1 MRRRIYIPEEVKQ
14 SIREHISTA
23 IKSALEGYSSA
34 VEDEDTMT
42 GHLCSKLQ
50 VGTRRVLVSE
60 AQISG
65 KWQWSINYYKFRG
78 RGAGAP
84 EKYLGADGIF
94 ELKLTSGARIDSKS
108 LLFQAK
114 MEREGGAR
122 LLQQCIKLLT
132 WREASFVAN
141 YAEAG
146 FQAIPL
152 DVVIGRRGHAV
163 SFTNAKPLEEYL
175 GRDYLDCLVGDDEL
189 RYDSQ
194 LRRLIWRAMNG
205 EIVATRFKLKHRV
218 RIRVQAPKTG
228 DTIPGVD
235 QEISPEEIHDYRMAA
250 TAEDIVGHAS
260 GGVHALKE
268 SQRRLAASYHPDRF
282 TNLDGLL
289 QKILT
294 RRMQEVNDGIDQ
306 LMSKR
311 DKLS

>member
-1 MRRRIYIPEEVKQ
+1 M
-14 SIREHISTA
+14 
-23 IKSALEGYSSA
+23 
-34 VEDEDTMT
+34 
-42 GHLCSKLQ
+42 
-50 VGTRRVLVSE
+50 VSE

-65 KWQWSINYYKFRG
+65 EWQWSINYYKFRG

-94 ELKLTSGARIDSKS
+94 ELKLASGTRIDSKA

-122 LLQQCIKLLT
+122 LLKQCIKLST

-141 YAEAG
+141 YAEGG

-152 DVVIGRRGHAV
+152 DVVIGHRGRAV
-163 SFTNAKPLEEYL
+163 SFTNARPLEEYL
-175 GRDYLDCLVGDDEL
+175 GREFLDCLVGDDEL

-218 RIRVQAPKTG
+218 RIRIQAPRTG

-235 QEISPEEIHDYRMAA
+235 QEISPEQIHDYNYRMAA
-250 TAEDIVGHAS
+250 TAEEILGLAS
-260 GGVHALKE
+260 GGEVSALKE
-268 SQRRLAASYHPDRF
+268 AQRRLAASYHPDRF
-282 TNLDGLL
+282 TNLDELF
-289 QKILT
+289 QKIMT
-294 RRMQEVNDGIDQ
+294 RRMQEVNDAIHQ
-306 LMSKR
+306 LMSGRKPA
-311 DKLS
+311 

>member
-1 MRRRIYIPEEVKQ
+1 MRRRIYMPEEVKQ
-14 SIREHISTA
+14 SIREHFATA

-42 GHLCSKLQ
+42 GHLCAKLR
-50 VGTRRVLVSE
+50 VGMRRVMVSE

-65 KWQWSINYYKFRG
+65 EWRWSINYYKFRG
-78 RGAGAP
+78 RGVGAM

-114 MEREGGAR
+114 MEREGGAG
-122 LLQQCIKLLT
+122 LLKQCTKLST

-152 DVVIGRRGHAV
+152 DVVIGRRGGAG
-163 SFTNAKPLEEYL
+163 SFTNARPLEEYL
-175 GRDYLDCLVGDDEL
+175 GREFLDCFVGDDEL

-194 LRRLIWRAMNG
+194 SRRLIWRAMNG

-218 RIRVQAPKTG
+218 RVRVQAPRTG

-235 QEISPEEIHDYRMAA
+235 QEISPEQIHDYRMAA
-250 TAEDIVGHAS
+250 TAEEILGLVS
-260 GGVHALKE
+260 GGEVSALKE
-268 SQRRLAASYHPDRF
+268 AQRRLAASYHPDRF
-282 TNLDGLL
+282 TNLDELS
-289 QKILT
+289 QKIMT
-294 RRMQEVNDGIDQ
+294 RRMQEVNDAIDQ
-306 LMSKR
+306 LRPKR
-311 DKLS
+311 KKL